1 MRIEAAGPLSDDRGM
16 LNNMRYRTRTGLIA
30 ALAALTASIAIG
42 TAVAAPIKN
51 AQRTCEKAGG
61 TFATD
66 GSQYTCNGIDPTG
79 MFDFLGSSLR
89 QCVRSYKGVFAVLSA
104 DPATGVWRYLCDL
117 P

>member
-1 MRIEAAGPLSDDRGM
+1 VSDELGMIHTMR
-16 LNNMRYRTRTGLIA
+16 NRTRTGLVA

-61 TFATD
+61 TFTSDA
-66 GSQYTCNGIDPTG
+66 SQYTCQGTDPTG
-79 MFDFLGSSLR
+79 MFAFFRSAQG
-89 QCVRSYKGVFAVLSA
+89 QCVHSFKGAFTPTG
-104 DPATGVWRYLCDL
+104 DPATGTWQYRCDL

>member
-1 MRIEAAGPLSDDRGM
+1 MPDT
-16 LNNMRYRTRTGLIA
+16 MRYRTRTGLVA

-51 AQRTCEKAGG
+51 AQRTCVKAGG

-79 MFDFLGSSLR
+79 MFDFFNSSLR
-89 QCVRSYKGVFAVLSA
+89 QCVHSYKGTFNVVSA
-104 DPATGVWRYLCDL
+104 DPATGVWRYTCQL

>member
-1 MRIEAAGPLSDDRGM
+1 MSDEQGM
-16 LNNMRYRTRTGLIA
+16 IHTLRNRRRTGLVA
-30 ALAALTASIAIG
+30 ALAALAASIAIG

-66 GSQYTCNGIDPTG
+66 GSLYRCTEIDPTG
-79 MFDFLGSSLR
+79 ADFAGAMR
-89 QCVRSYKGVFAVLSA
+89 QCVHSYKGLFSALPA
-104 DPATGVWRYLCDL
+104 DPAGALGYVCDL

>member
-1 MRIEAAGPLSDDRGM
+1 MSDDLGM
-16 LNNMRYRTRTGLIA
+16 IHTMRNRTRTGLVA

-61 TFATD
+61 AFTSDA
-66 GSQYTCNGIDPTG
+66 SQYTCAGTDPTG
-79 MFDFLGSSLR
+79 MFAFFGSSLR
-89 QCVRSYKGVFAVLSA
+89 QCVHSYKGIFSTPGS
-104 DPATGVWRYLCDL
+104 DPATGVWRYTCDL

>member
-1 MRIEAAGPLSDDRGM
+1 MSDEPWHDPHHA
-16 LNNMRYRTRTGLIA
+16 NRTRTGLVA

-66 GSQYTCNGIDPTG
+66 GSEYTCTGIDPTG
-79 MFDFLGSSLR
+79 MLAFFASALR
-89 QCVRSYKGVFAVLSA
+89 QCVHSYKGDFTALPA
-104 DPATGVWRYLCDL
+104 DPATGAWRYLCDL